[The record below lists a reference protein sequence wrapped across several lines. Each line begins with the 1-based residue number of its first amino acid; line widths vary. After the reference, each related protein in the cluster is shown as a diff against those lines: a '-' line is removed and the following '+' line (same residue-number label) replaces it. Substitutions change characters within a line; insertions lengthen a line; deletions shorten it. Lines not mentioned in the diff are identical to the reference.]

1 MFLSKDDL
9 KLSYGVD
16 MEIGRAYVDRKVP
29 TNNRYWKNRHLYITP
44 MPGYVFMPIFSDL
57 AYRCGISRED
67 ILSESHLSL
76 AEAIMDS
83 AGKLEAQEINWQ
95 EHVAECI
102 ALSREG
108 LRNEPFMLDLCTY
121 FAGKPTP
128 PGMRFGNDFP
138 SLKRADTYLFSLTR
152 ISFDRDTQRNL
163 LDAWYALIAYFLI
176 LDDLDDIRKDF
187 EKKEENAVIDAG
199 LSEEGATRIIAMMDE
214 SYTLMSRVN
223 PVMANR
229 IDHKRSTIDVRA
241 IIRSFLQEQPRA

>member
-29 TNNRYWKNRHLYITP
+29 ASNRYWKNRHLYITP

-57 AYRCGISRED
+57 AHRCGIAREE
-67 ILSESHLSL
+67 ILSESYMSL

-83 AGKLEAQEINWQ
+83 AGKLEAEEINWE
-95 EHVAECI
+95 EHVAECA
-102 ALSREG
+102 ALSRVD
-108 LRNEPFMLDLCTY
+108 LRNEPFMHDLCDY
-121 FAGKPTP
+121 FAGRPTP
-128 PGMRFGNDFP
+128 SGMRFGNDFA

-152 ISFDRDTQRNL
+152 INFDHDMQRKL
-163 LDAWYALIAYFLI
+163 LDAWYALITYFLI

-187 EKKEENAVIDAG
+187 ERKEENAVIDAG

-214 SYTLMSRVN
+214 SYALMLRVN

-229 IDHKRSTIDVRA
+229 IDHKRSTIDVMA
-241 IIRSFLQEQPRA
+241 IIRSFVQEPPQA

>member
-9 KLSYGVD
+9 KLTYGVD
-16 MEIGRAYVDRKVP
+16 MEIGRAYVDRRVP
-29 TNNRYWKNRHLYITP
+29 AGNLYWKKRHLYVTP
-44 MPGYVFMPIFSDL
+44 MPGYVFMPIFADL
-57 AYRCGISRED
+57 AFRCGIPKQE
-67 ILSESHLSL
+67 ILSESYLAL
-76 AEAIMDS
+76 AEDIMHS
-83 AGKLEAQEINWQ
+83 AGKLEAGEIGWT
-95 EHVAECI
+95 EHVAE
-102 ALSREG
+102 AESLAMKG
-108 LRNEPFMLDLCTY
+108 LRNESFMNDLRDY
-121 FAGKPTP
+121 FAGRPTP
-128 PGMRFGNDFP
+128 EGMRFGSPFP

-152 ISFDRDTQRNL
+152 IAFDRETQRNL
-163 LDAWYALIAYFLI
+163 LDAWYALITYFLI

-214 SYTLMSRVN
+214 SYTLMMRVN